1 MKDLLLREK
10 LQRIIQTTVI
20 GAGML
25 ALLLWTGRQILGT
38 TGLALFGAAG
48 LLFIFLSGRRSG
60 RLLFAQAVPLEPA
73 DAPELHHMVRAL
85 SLQAGLSAVPR
96 LAYIPSPIM
105 NALTVG
111 DRRDSLIIVT
121 YGLLS
126 RLNSNELEGVFAH
139 EISHI
144 RSNDMWLFSAAQYVR
159 SATDFISRFGWI
171 LILFTLPLFLTSGAS
186 LSLAAVAAMVASPL
200 LSLVLQLALLR
211 MREFSADLGAAELTG
226 DPAAL
231 ASALRKI
238 DPPRRTLLD
247 YVVGYSQSRQ
257 SALLRTHP
265 DTEER
270 IRRLAA
276 LGERK
281 SAESLPPRVSGF
293 RY

>member
-25 ALLLWTGRQILGT
+25 ALLLWTGQLILGT
-38 TGLALFGAAG
+38 TGLVLFGAAG

-60 RLLFAQAVPLEPA
+60 SLLFAQATHLEPA
-73 DAPELHHMVRAL
+73 DAPDLYRMVREL
-85 SLQAGLSAVPR
+85 SLQAGLPAAPR
-96 LAYIPSPIM
+96 IAYIPTPAK

-126 RLNSNELEGVFAH
+126 TLSSKELEGVIAH

-171 LILFTLPLFLTSGAS
+171 LLLFTLPIFLLTGAS
-186 LSLAAVAAMVASPL
+186 LSLTAVAAMVASPL

-211 MREFSADLGAAELTG
+211 TREFSADLGAAELTG
-226 DPAAL
+226 DPSAL
-231 ASALRKI
+231 ASALRKV
-238 DPPRRTLLD
+238 DPPRRTLFD
-247 YVVGYSQSRQ
+247 YLVGYSQSRQ

-265 DTEER
+265 ATEER
-270 IRRLAA
+270 IRRLSA
-276 LGERK
+276 LGGRK
-281 SAESLPPRVSGF
+281 SAETLPPRVSGY